1 MNGNAIIQRLAERI
15 AQLIVENELLRQQLL
30 EVQQDGGNKSN
41 E

>member
-1 MNGNAIIQRLAERI
+1 MNGDAIIQRLAERI

-30 EVQQDGGNKSN
+30 EVQDGSNKSD